1 MKKYALTLDLKDDPA
16 LIREYIALHE
26 NVWPEIK
33 SSFSHSGIHDMI
45 IYRFHTRLF
54 MLIYT
59 ADDFSFE
66 KKARLD
72 RSNPSVQ
79 EWEALMGGY
88 QQSIQGG
95 DPNEKW
101 QLMEEIFN
109 LKDSE
114 EI

>member
-33 SSFSHSGIHDMI
+33 SSFSRSGIHDMI

-59 ADDFSFE
+59 EDDFSFE

-72 RSNPSVQ
+72 QSDPQVQ
-79 EWEALMGGY
+79 KWETLMGGY
-88 QQSIQGG
+88 QQSLQDGNP
-95 DPNEKW
+95 DEKW

-109 LKDSE
+109 LRDSE